1 MATNLTEENIVFDP
15 EIWGP
20 NYWFFLMTLALA
32 YPDNV
37 NAVVKRKYYDFI
49 SNLPIF
55 IPNPEIAHKFSNF
68 LDAYPVSPYLD
79 NRESFVKWVH
89 FIHNKINYSLGKE
102 EISYAEGI
110 DNYLSH
116 YKPKP
121 IHVSERIIVK
131 KYFIVAMFIFFCL
144 FFIHLYWD
152 NLDNVCIR

>member
-1 MATNLTEENIVFDP
+1 MASHDFTQENVVFNS

-20 NYWFFLMTLALA
+20 NYWFFLMTIALS

-49 SNLPIF
+49 TNLPIF
-55 IPNPEIAHKFSNF
+55 IPNSEIAHKFSHL
-68 LDAYPVSPYLD
+68 LDKYPVSPYLD

-89 FIHNKINYSLGKE
+89 FMHNKINYLLGKE
-102 EISYAEGI
+102 EISHAQAI
-110 DNYLSH
+110 DEYLSL

-131 KYFIVAMFIFFCL
+131 KYVIVAAFIFFCF
-144 FFIHLYWD
+144 FFIYLYWEK
-152 NLDNVCIR
+152 